1 MPEFLRAWILS
12 LAGAAVFC
20 AVMTEL
26 CPKGPVKSVVKAL
39 CGMVMALAL
48 ISPLLNLDIESY
60 SVNLARYRLMGEE
73 AAMEGKN
80 SADRYSRTIIES
92 RCRAYILDKAAALGA
107 GIDDA
112 SVTLRWSSEGFWY
125 PVECEIVGQRSAEL
139 ASAIES
145 GLGIGP
151 EGQKWRSD
159 EGA

>member
-107 GIDDA
+107 EVKDA
-112 SVTLRWSSEGFWY
+112 SVKLKWSEEGFWY
-125 PVECEIVGQRSAEL
+125 PVECEVWGEYSEGL
-139 ASAIES
+139 DASIES
-145 GLGIGP
+145 GLGIDK
-151 EGQKWRSD
+151 EGRKWRGD